1 MIERRAM
8 KGRLAE
14 LEADEKRLARVL
26 RRNCEQIGAM
36 LNPLLH
42 DLADMPV
49 PDAAALMDEAVLQQA
64 ELLRARGQI
73 DELVFPTCVG
83 VFPCFS
89 RCSPFTRSLPH
100 VRGGVSV
107 LILCDLLCGGSS
119 PRAWGCFYA
128 VQPEGRDQGVFP
140 TCVGVFPR
148 PKASRSR

>member
-14 LEADEKRLARVL
+14 LEADEKRLARAL

-49 PDAAALMDEAVLQQA
+49 PDAAALMDEAALQQA

-73 DELVFPTCVG
+73 DEL
-83 VFPCFS
+83 
-89 RCSPFTRSLPH
+89 
-100 VRGGVSV
+100 
-107 LILCDLLCGGSS
+107 
-119 PRAWGCFYA
+119 
-128 VQPEGRDQGVFP
+128 
-140 TCVGVFPR
+140 
-148 PKASRSR
+148 KAALYG

>member
-14 LEADEKRLARVL
+14 LEADEKRLARAL

-73 DELVFPTCVG
+73 DEL
-83 VFPCFS
+83 
-89 RCSPFTRSLPH
+89 
-100 VRGGVSV
+100 
-107 LILCDLLCGGSS
+107 
-119 PRAWGCFYA
+119 
-128 VQPEGRDQGVFP
+128 
-140 TCVGVFPR
+140 
-148 PKASRSR
+148 KAALYS

>member
-73 DELVFPTCVG
+73 DEL
-83 VFPCFS
+83 
-89 RCSPFTRSLPH
+89 
-100 VRGGVSV
+100 
-107 LILCDLLCGGSS
+107 
-119 PRAWGCFYA
+119 
-128 VQPEGRDQGVFP
+128 
-140 TCVGVFPR
+140 
-148 PKASRSR
+148 KAALSG

>member
-1 MIERRAM
+1 MVERRAM

-73 DELVFPTCVG
+73 DEL
-83 VFPCFS
+83 
-89 RCSPFTRSLPH
+89 
-100 VRGGVSV
+100 
-107 LILCDLLCGGSS
+107 
-119 PRAWGCFYA
+119 
-128 VQPEGRDQGVFP
+128 
-140 TCVGVFPR
+140 
-148 PKASRSR
+148 KAALYG

>member
-14 LEADEKRLARVL
+14 LEADEKRLARAL

-73 DELVFPTCVG
+73 DEL
-83 VFPCFS
+83 
-89 RCSPFTRSLPH
+89 
-100 VRGGVSV
+100 
-107 LILCDLLCGGSS
+107 
-119 PRAWGCFYA
+119 
-128 VQPEGRDQGVFP
+128 
-140 TCVGVFPR
+140 
-148 PKASRSR
+148 KAALYG